1 MLQSSTKISFG
12 TKYPFQNLK
21 EQQEIVDKLNL
32 QGISHK
38 VLQEAKMVIS
48 GKDLIQYKKE
58 TIGNIVKSL
67 SDDIFIKK
75 LDEAK
80 AEFRANKKQKR
91 VLID

>member
-1 MLQSSTKISFG
+1 MLSSTKISFG
-12 TKYPFQNLK
+12 TKYPFENLK
-21 EQQEIVDKLNL
+21 EQQAIVDKLNL
-32 QGISHK
+32 QGISNK

-67 SDDIFIKK
+67 SDDVFIKK

-80 AEFRANKKQKR
+80 AEFRANKKQKG
-91 VLID
+91 VLIG